1 MDIRSQISMVFHLD
15 KCIGCHTCSVACKNI
30 WTDRKGAEYMWW
42 NNVETKPGTGY
53 PSKWEDQDIYK
64 GGWEK
69 AKSGNGSNGSGA
81 NGSGDIIATSA
92 AGDGSPAIRLKGA
105 GKKKGLGNIFHNPHL
120 PVIDDYY
127 EPFTY
132 KYLNLIEA
140 PAGDDQPAARPVSLI
155 TGEPM
160 DIKMGPNWDDDLSG
174 TPDYARNDP
183 NLKNLSPEE
192 QAAMFELEKMAFFY
206 LPRMCNHCLNP
217 ACVASCPSGAL
228 YKRGEDGIVL
238 VNQDVCRGWRMCVTA
253 CPYKKTYYNWQT
265 GKSEKCILC
274 FPRIEAG
281 LAPACMHSCV
291 GRIRY
296 LGVILYD
303 ADRIEEAAT
312 ANDEDL
318 VDAHM
323 DIMLDPFD
331 PEVIAAAKENG
342 VADSTIR
349 SAQLSPTYKWVK
361 EWGMAL
367 PLHTEFRTMPMLFY
381 VPPLLPVMASLSKVN
396 NDDQAKKLGSITKHW
411 NDDWLYD
418 TSTEELWGSI
428 DQARFSLEYMANLF
442 SNGDTEKV
450 KIRVMKLMAIRV
462 YRRWKTVGDIS
473 EEKAQQ
479 ALKDVGLTEK
489 MADAIYHLTA
499 LASFEDR
506 FVSPPSHR
514 EQAIEMMEFTGDK
527 KGSTGFGFKEGT
539 AQRGL

>member
-53 PSKWEDQDIYK
+53 PGKWEDQLIYK

-69 AKSGNGSNGSGA
+69 K
-81 NGSGDIIATSA
+81 DDDVKKIV
-92 AGDGSPAIRLKGA
+92 LKGA
-105 GKKKGLGNIFHNPHL
+105 GKAKGLANIFHNPNM

-132 KYLNLIEA
+132 KYLDLIES
-140 PAGDDQPAARPVSLI
+140 PASDDQPTARPVSLI
-155 TGEPM
+155 TGKPI

-183 NLKNLSPEE
+183 NLENLTESERE
-192 QAAMFELEKMAFFY
+192 AMFQLEKMAFFY
-206 LPRMCNHCLNP
+206 LPRICNHCLNP

-238 VNQDVCRGWRMCVTA
+238 VNQEVCRGWRMCVTA
-253 CPYKKTYYNWQT
+253 CPYKKTYYNWHT

-274 FPRIEAG
+274 FPRLEAG

-303 ADRIEEAAT
+303 ADRIEEVASSPE
-312 ANDEDL
+312 NEL
-318 VDAHM
+318 VQNHM
-323 DIMLDPFD
+323 DIMLDPND
-331 PEVIAAAKENG
+331 PEVVEAAKANG
-342 VADSTIR
+342 IADSTIR
-349 SAQLSPTYKWVK
+349 SAQKSPVYRFVKKW
-361 EWGMAL
+361 GLAL
-367 PLHTEFRTMPMLFY
+367 PLHSEFRTLPMLFY
-381 VPPLLPVMASLSKVN
+381 VPPLLPVMASLGKSDKNQLDKTGSVV
-396 NDDQAKKLGSITKHW
+396 KKW

-418 TSTEELWGSI
+418 TSTKEIFATI
-428 DQARFSLEYMANLF
+428 DEARFPMQYMANLF
-442 SNGDTEKV
+442 SAGDTEMIKAR
-450 KIRVMKLMAIRV
+450 IMKLMAVRI
-462 YRRWKTVGDIS
+462 YRRFITVGDIP
-473 EEKAQQ
+473 EDKANK
-479 ALKDVGLTEK
+479 ALLETGLTPES
-489 MADAIYHLTA
+489 AEEIYYLTS
-499 LASFEDR
+499 LAKFDDR
-506 FVSPPSHR
+506 FVIPPAHR

-527 KGSTGFGFKEGT
+527 KGNTGFGFKEGT